1 MQYEAEIKPMEDFAR
16 DAAEN
21 LAAEVVARFVR
32 FVALSKR
39 LKEGE
44 GSSAGSTGI
53 AKAFGNSPKKS
64 PKKKKPKKKES
75 MKAEQAERRHRAR
88 RRSSIIA

>member
-1 MQYEAEIKPMEDFAR
+1 MQYQAEIKPMEDFAR
-16 DAAEN
+16 DAEEN
-21 LAAEVVARFVR
+21 LAAEIVARFVR

-64 PKKKKPKKKES
+64 PKKKPKKKES
-75 MKAEQAERRHRAR
+75 MKAEQAERRYRAR

>member
-64 PKKKKPKKKES
+64 PKKKPKKKES